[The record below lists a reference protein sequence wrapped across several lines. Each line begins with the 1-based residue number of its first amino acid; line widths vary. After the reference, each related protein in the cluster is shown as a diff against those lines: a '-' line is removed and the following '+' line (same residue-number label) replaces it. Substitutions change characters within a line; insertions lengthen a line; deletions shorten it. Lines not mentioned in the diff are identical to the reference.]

1 MKLSISNIA
10 WTKEQDEQVYSRMR
24 EYGYSALEIAPT
36 RIFPE
41 APYDHLEEASS
52 WAKQLKE
59 EVILKRKMSAMYSLK
74 KHHEENCDARS
85 VRDSH
90 RRNCDAEGIDR
101 GTV

>member
-1 MKLSISNIA
+1 MKDNSLHSLHESFKDLEDRNNDWLA
-10 WTKEQDEQVYSRMR
+10 RQLR
-24 EYGYSALEIAPT
+24 EEKVLE
-36 RIFPE
+36 
-41 APYDHLEEASS
+41 
-52 WAKQLKE
+52 
-59 EVILKRKMSAMYSLK
+59 RKMSAMYSLK